1 MAIKCYVGRM
11 GSGKTYEVVS
21 SVILPALARGRRVVS
36 NIAGLDYQAFVD
48 LLVAEG
54 TPFENIGQLVQI
66 SHDDVLKPFFWRT
79 DKPFEDFVSQFQASQ
94 KFSRFKSKV
103 LNRDDVED
111 VDIPSDYFVQPG
123 DLLAL
128 DEIWRFWD
136 GFGARDGEGQAR
148 PKAVM
153 NFFRM
158 HRHFTH
164 SETGVACDVALITQ
178 DILDLSRSVR
188 AVVEETFS
196 MTKLTSLGMTTR
208 YRVDVYAA
216 AKMRNVLRSYQR
228 SYEDKYFPLYKSHS
242 QAKEG
247 DASAVEENIDGRGNI
262 LKGPL
267 FKIVLPIGFFVLCL
281 SIWSLWR
288 FFHPKPKTEIS
299 SAVSQAK
306 SEEKKNNI
314 SESEEWRIVGW
325 SQYKTNT
332 YFLLASTSGRNR
344 FVVAPPNFK
353 ITSFT
358 AELLLPN
365 GDAVTNWSGGSKGD
379 LIGKGGDKK

>member
-36 NIAGLDYQAFVD
+36 NIAGLDYAAFVD
-48 LLVAEG
+48 LLVSEG
-54 TPFENIGQLVQI
+54 TPPENIGQLVQI
-66 SHDDVLKPFFWRT
+66 SHEQVLEPFFWRT
-79 DKPFEDFVSQFQASQ
+79 DKPFSDFVADYEAQQ
-94 KFSRFKSKV
+94 KYQRFKSKLTGAEIASV
-103 LNRDDVED
+103 DV
-111 VDIPSDYFVQPG
+111 PSDYFIQPG

-128 DEIWRFWD
+128 DEIWRFWN
-136 GFGARDGEGQAR
+136 GFSSRDGEGHLL

-153 NFFRM
+153 NFYRM

-164 SETGVACDVALITQ
+164 AEMGVACDVALITQ
-178 DILDLSRSVR
+178 DILDISRSVR

-196 MTKLTSLGMTTR
+196 MTKLTALGMTKR
-208 YRVDVYAA
+208 YRVDVYSA

-228 SYEDKYFPLYKSHS
+228 SYEEKYFPLYKSHS

-247 DASAVEENIDGRGNI
+247 DASAVEENIDDRGNI

-267 FKIVLPIGFFVLCL
+267 FKIVLPIGFIIFCFSLWL
-281 SIWSLWR
+281 LWR
-288 FFHPKPKTEIS
+288 FLHPKPKTETT
-299 SAVSQAK
+299 AVVSQAK
-306 SEEKKNNI
+306 SEEKKNSV

-353 ITSFT
+353 ITNFT

-365 GDAVTNWSGGSKGD
+365 GDAVTNWSGGSKGG
-379 LIGKGGDKK
+379 LIGGGGDKK